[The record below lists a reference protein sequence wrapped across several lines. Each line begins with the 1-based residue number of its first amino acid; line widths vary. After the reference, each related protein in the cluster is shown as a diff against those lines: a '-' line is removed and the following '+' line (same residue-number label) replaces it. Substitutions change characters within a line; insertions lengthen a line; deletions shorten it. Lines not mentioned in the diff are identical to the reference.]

1 MDNST
6 STTSATG
13 ASTTGT
19 SAASTD
25 PGAGELTPEQA
36 ATVIAEAR
44 GRIDEL
50 DRHIIELV
58 RQRMGVSAEVQSAR
72 ITAGGP
78 RLSLNRELE
87 ILARYRAALGPQGTE
102 VAMQLLELC
111 RGRA

>member
-6 STTSATG
+6 SASSTST
-13 ASTTGT
+13 ST
-19 SAASTD
+19 A
-25 PGAGELTPEQA
+25 PGAAAGAAELTPEQA

-50 DRHIIELV
+50 DQRIIELV
-58 RQRMGVSAEVQSAR
+58 RQRMGVSVEVQSAR
-72 ITAGGP
+72 ITTGGP
-78 RLSLNRELE
+78 RLALNRELE

>member
-1 MDNST
+1 MDNSNSNSNST
-6 STTSATG
+6 STSASSTSTA
-13 ASTTGT
+13 
-19 SAASTD
+19 
-25 PGAGELTPEQA
+25 PGAAELTPEQA

-50 DRHIIELV
+50 DQRIIELV
-58 RQRMGVSAEVQSAR
+58 RQRMGVSVEVQSAR

-78 RLSLNRELE
+78 RLALNRELE

>member
-1 MDNST
+1 MDTST
-6 STTSATG
+6 STSIG
-13 ASTTGT
+13 
-19 SAASTD
+19 TD
-25 PGAGELTPEQA
+25 PGAPELTPEQA
-36 ATVIAEAR
+36 QAVIAEAR

-50 DRHIIELV
+50 DQRIIELV

-72 ITAGGP
+72 ITTGGP
-78 RLSLNRELE
+78 RLALNRELE

>member
-1 MDNST
+1 MDTST
-6 STTSATG
+6 STSTS
-13 ASTTGT
+13 T
-19 SAASTD
+19 SIGTD
-25 PGAGELTPEQA
+25 PGAPELTPEQA
-36 ATVIAEAR
+36 QAVIAEAR

-50 DRHIIELV
+50 DQRIIELV

-72 ITAGGP
+72 ITTGGP
-78 RLSLNRELE
+78 RLALNRELE

>member
-1 MDNST
+1 MDNSNST
-6 STTSATG
+6 STSASSTSTA
-13 ASTTGT
+13 
-19 SAASTD
+19 
-25 PGAGELTPEQA
+25 PGAAELTPEQA

-50 DRHIIELV
+50 DQRIIELV
-58 RQRMGVSAEVQSAR
+58 RQRMGVSVEVQSAR
-72 ITAGGP
+72 ITTGGP
-78 RLSLNRELE
+78 RLALNRELE